1 MGVEAN
7 GTVQLE
13 ISSLDNVKYPIQ
25 GLKMNADYMLSP
37 DVITVRVDLG
47 NNQFK
52 EIAVEVVRSNV
63 KKPYMG
69 GYKHKKL
76 GIEFLNAATQT
87 KKPVKLDNGIQKFC
101 RDTQTIVSHH
111 VKMQTYNDISTQM
124 TKPGVFVS
132 NIHDKLLQ
140 PKPYQTAA
148 EKEHKIVD
156 KVIIIQKYFRRW
168 LAKKNFN
175 TIKEAYLLR
184 KQWDEEQELQRI
196 AEIEHRRQN
205 DINRRLNPR
214 TKGDFEILYA
224 ALEKW
229 KNEELIKI
237 NASKTG
243 ASRKAALALLLDQE
257 AELIATIERYKIE
270 ASKECKEK
278 EIQKLLEKVYLLSFP
293 SVSYIKLYFR
303 CQHRKLG
310 NSKMELQLKLI
321 HHIT

>member
-13 ISSLDNVKYPIQ
+13 ISSLDTAKYPLQ
-25 GLKMNADYMLSP
+25 SLKMNADYMLSP

-47 NNQFK
+47 NSQFK
-52 EIAVEVVRSNV
+52 EVVVEIVRTGL
-63 KKPYMG
+63 KKPFLG

-76 GIEFLNAATQT
+76 GLEFLNAATQT
-87 KKPVKLDNGIQKFC
+87 KKPVKPDNGIQKFC

-111 VKMQTYNDISTQM
+111 AKLQTHNDMSTQM
-124 TKPGVFVS
+124 TKPGIFVS
-132 NIHDKLLQ
+132 NVQDKLLQ
-140 PKPYQTAA
+140 PKPYETAA
-148 EKEHKIVD
+148 ERERKIVE

-175 TIKEAYLLR
+175 AIRDAYLTR
-184 KQWDEEQELQRI
+184 KQWDEEQELLRI
-196 AEIEHRRQN
+196 AEIEQRRQN

-243 ASRKAALALLLDQE
+243 AARKAALALLLDQE

-270 ASKECKEK
+270 ATKENKEK
-278 EIQKLLEKVYLLSFP
+278 EIQKLLDHVIIQIKFSSVYLS
-293 SVSYIKLYFR
+293 KYFF
-303 CQHRKLG
+303 
-310 NSKMELQLKLI
+310 N
-321 HHIT
+321 